1 LEFGNCLEFGAWK
14 LEFKVAMKRILII
27 HGPNLDLLGQRE
39 PAIYGKVTLKE
50 INVELKKIAKKHKAS
65 LTIIQSNHEGQI
77 VDLIGK
83 AKNKYKALLI
93 NPAAYTHTSVA
104 IRDAISSSGILAIE
118 VHLSNIYSR
127 EEFRQKSLISPVVK
141 GTILGFGA
149 KSYTLGL
156 QALIDL
162 IEC

>member
-1 LEFGNCLEFGAWK
+1 
-14 LEFKVAMKRILII
+14 MKKILVI

-39 PAIYGKVTLKE
+39 PAVYGRATLKQ
-50 INVELKKIAKKHKAS
+50 INDGLKKVARKKKVS
-65 LTIIQSNHEGQI
+65 LAIFQSNHEGEI

-83 AKNKYKALLI
+83 AKSRYAGLLI

-104 IRDAISSSGILAIE
+104 IRDAIASSGILTVE

-127 EEFRQKSLISPVVK
+127 EEFRQKSLITPIAK
-141 GTILGFGA
+141 GTILGFGP

-156 QALIDL
+156 EALLDL
-162 IEC
+162 IL

>member
-1 LEFGNCLEFGAWK
+1 
-14 LEFKVAMKRILII
+14 MKKILVI

-39 PAIYGKVTLKE
+39 PKVYGRVTLKE
-50 INVELKKIAKKHKAS
+50 INEGLQKIAKKHKVI
-65 LTIIQSNHEGQI
+65 LTIKQSNHEGAI

-83 AKNKYKALLI
+83 GKNKFSAILI

-104 IRDAISSSGILAIE
+104 IRDAIAACGLVTIE

-127 EEFRQKSLISPVVK
+127 EEFRQKSLISPVAK

-149 KSYTLGL
+149 KSYYLGL
-156 QALIDL
+156 VALLDFI
-162 IEC
+162 

>member
-1 LEFGNCLEFGAWK
+1 M
-14 LEFKVAMKRILII
+14 AMKKILII

-39 PAIYGKVTLKE
+39 PNIYGRITLKQ
-50 INVELKKIAKKHKAS
+50 INAKLRALAKKHRVS
-65 LTIIQSNHEGQI
+65 LTIAQSNHEGQI

-83 AKNKYKALLI
+83 ARSTFDGLLI

-104 IRDAISSSGILAIE
+104 IRDAISACGLAVVE

-141 GTILGFGA
+141 GTVLGFGYN
-149 KSYTLGL
+149 SYLLGL
-156 QALIDL
+156 QALISLLKD
-162 IEC
+162 

>member
-1 LEFGNCLEFGAWK
+1 MK
-14 LEFKVAMKRILII
+14 KVLVI

-39 PAIYGKVTLKE
+39 PQVYGKVTLE
-50 INVELKKIAKKHKAS
+50 RINTELKKIAAKKNIR
-65 LTIIQSNHEGQI
+65 LTIKQSNHEGLI

-83 AKNKYKALLI
+83 GRRTYDGLLI

-104 IRDAISSSGILAIE
+104 IRDALAASGIPAVE

-127 EEFRQKSLISPVVK
+127 EEFRHKSLISPVVK

-156 QALIDL
+156 LALIDL
-162 IEC
+162 I